1 MINLKPFLGLKL
13 GFLIIF
19 VLCSSH
25 ISSVSTD
32 TFFINCGSPTNV
44 TTVNNR
50 TFVSDNSLGQVIFD
64 SSRGTSVVGTT
75 DSNSRDEST
84 TTLFQTARVFSDDES
99 SSYRFPIEQHGWF
112 LIRLYFLPFVSSSQ
126 DLTTARFSV
135 SSQNFTLIRDYKPST
150 TTSLVKEYSLNISS
164 DHLVIEFRPQTG
176 SVAFINALEVFRL
189 PEILLP
195 EEARLIGSQSK
206 KNLKLGSHAMETVS
220 RVNMGNLTVT
230 RDQDKLWRLWDSDSA
245 YKAHYGTPVM
255 NLKAV
260 NFSAG
265 GITDDIAP
273 VYVYGTATRL
283 NSDLDP
289 NTNANLTWTFNIEP
303 GFDYFVRFHFC
314 NIIVDPFGFE
324 RQIRFDIFV
333 NSDKAGS
340 VDMTEVA
347 NGTFGAPYFVD
358 AVMRKARS
366 REGVMNLS
374 IGGVMDVSLYPVSFI
389 NGFEIM
395 KLSNDKRSLD
405 AFDAVS
411 PDGSSRNKSSNP
423 SMALIAGLAAA
434 LCVALLFGV
443 VISWWCIRRRR
454 RRNREMQTV
463 HSRGDEQVKKNETG
477 ESLIFSSSKIGYRY
491 PLALIKEATDDFNES
506 LVVGVGG
513 FGKVYKGVLKDKT
526 EIAVKRGAPQSRQGL
541 AEFKTEVEMLTQFR
555 HRHLVSLIGYCDEN
569 SEMII
574 VYEYMEK
581 GTLKDHLYDSNDNP
595 RLSWRQ
601 RLEICV
607 GAARG
612 LHYLHTGSTRA
623 IIHRDVK
630 SANILLDENF
640 MAKVADFGLSKTGP
654 DLDHQT
660 YVSTAVKGSFGY
672 LDPEYLTRQQ
682 LTEKS
687 DVYSFGVVML
697 EVLCGRPVIDPS
709 LPREKVNLI
718 EWAMKLVKKG
728 KVEEIIDPF
737 LDGKVKLEEVKKY
750 CDLTEKCLAQNGIE
764 RPTMGDLLWNLE
776 FMLQVQAKDEK
787 AAMVVDDKPEASVV
801 GSTVQF
807 SVNGVGDIAGISM
820 SKVFAQMVREET
832 R

>member
-1 MINLKPFLGLKL
+1 MINLKLFLGLKFC
-13 GFLIIF
+13 FLLTL
-19 VLCSSH
+19 LCSSH
-25 ISSVSTD
+25 ISSASSD
-32 TFFINCGSPTNV
+32 AFFINCGSLDNV
-44 TTVNNR
+44 NVNNR
-50 TFVSDNSLGQVIFD
+50 TFESDSNLGPGIFD
-64 SSRGTSVVGTT
+64 SSLGISVRTT
-75 DSNSRDEST
+75 DSNSGDESA
-84 TTLFQTARVFSDDES
+84 LFQTARVFSNG

-135 SSQNFTLIRDYKPST
+135 SSQNFTLIKDYKPST
-150 TTSLVKEYSLNISS
+150 TSVVKEYSLNISS
-164 DHLVIEFRPQTG
+164 DNLVIEFRPQIG

-189 PEILLP
+189 PEDLLP
-195 EEARLIGSQSK
+195 EEAKLVGSQSK
-206 KNLKLGSHAMETVS
+206 KSLKLRSHAMETVS

-230 RDQDKLWRLWDSDSA
+230 RDQDKLWRQWDSDSA

-289 NTNANLTWTFNIEP
+289 NTNANLTWTFKIEP

-314 NIIVDPFGFE
+314 NIIVDPFGFK

-333 NSDKAGS
+333 NSDKVGS

-366 REGVMNLS
+366 REGALNLS
-374 IGGVMDVSLYPVSFI
+374 IGGVMDVSSYPVYFI
-389 NGFEIM
+389 NGFEIL
-395 KLSNDKRSLD
+395 KLSNDKGSLD
-405 AFDAVS
+405 AFDAVVHDRS
-411 PDGSSRNKSSNP
+411 MRNKSSNP
-423 SMALIAGLAAA
+423 RIGLIAGLSAV

-443 VISWWCIRRRR
+443 AISWWCIRKR
-454 RRNREMQTV
+454 RRNRQMQTV
-463 HSRGDEQVKKNETG
+463 HSRGDEQINKNETG

-491 PLALIKEATDDFNES
+491 PLALIKEATSDFDES
-506 LVVGVGG
+506 LVIGVGG
-513 FGKVYKGVLKDKT
+513 FGKVYKGVLQDKT

-541 AEFKTEVEMLTQFR
+541 AEFKTEIEMLTQFR

-581 GTLKDHLYDSNDNP
+581 GTLKEHLYDSDNP

-728 KVEEIIDPF
+728 KLEEIVDPF
-737 LDGKVKLEEVKKY
+737 LDGKVKAEEVKKY
-750 CDLTEKCLAQNGIE
+750 SEITEKCLAQSGIE

-776 FMLQVQAKDEK
+776 FMLQAQAKDEK
-787 AAMVVDDKPEASVV
+787 AAMVDDRPEASVV

-807 SVNGVGDIAGISM
+807 SVNGVGDIAGVSM

>member
-1 MINLKPFLGLKL
+1 MLNLKLFTLWVLAL
-13 GFLIIF
+13 
-19 VLCSSH
+19 LCSSR
-25 ISSVSTD
+25 ISSASNS
-32 TFFINCGSPTNV
+32 FFINFGSPENV
-44 TTVNNR
+44 TVNNR
-50 TFVSDNSLGQVIFD
+50 TFDSDNNLGREIFD
-64 SSRGTSVVGTT
+64 STQAISVRTT
-75 DSNSRDEST
+75 DSNSLPPGDEST
-84 TTLFQTARVFSDDES
+84 LFETARVFSEES
-99 SSYRFPIEQHGWF
+99 RFRFPIEQHGWF
-112 LIRLYFLPFVSSSQ
+112 LIRLYLLPFVSSSR

-135 SSQNFTLIRDYKPST
+135 SSQNFTLIRDYKPSK
-150 TTSLVKEYSLNISS
+150 TSVVKEYSLNISTDNLS
-164 DHLVIEFRPQTG
+164 LDFRPKIG
-176 SVAFINALEVFRL
+176 SFAFVNALEVFRL
-189 PEILLP
+189 PENLLP
-195 EEARLIGSQSK
+195 EEAGLIGTQ
-206 KNLKLGSHAMETVS
+206 KNLKLRTHAMETVS
-220 RVNMGNLTVT
+220 RVNMGNLSVT
-230 RDQDKLWRLWDSDSA
+230 RDQDKLWRQWDSD
-245 YKAHYGTPVM
+245 YTYIVEAHFGRPVM
-255 NLKAV
+255 NLEAV

-265 GITDDIAP
+265 GINDDIAP
-273 VYVYGTATRL
+273 VNVYGTATRL
-283 NSDLDP
+283 NSEDNP
-289 NTNANLTWTFNIEP
+289 TTNANLTWTFKIEP

-314 NIIVDPFGFE
+314 DIIVDSFGSK
-324 RQIRFDIFV
+324 RQISFDIFV
-333 NSDKAGS
+333 NSEKVES
-340 VDMTEVA
+340 IDMTEVA

-366 REGVMNLS
+366 REGALNLS
-374 IGGVMDVSLYPVSFI
+374 VGGVMDVSYPVSFI
-389 NGFEIM
+389 NGFEVL

-405 AFDAVS
+405 ASDAVF

-423 SMALIAGLAAA
+423 RIGLIAGLSAA
-434 LCVALLFGV
+434 LCVALVSGV
-443 VISWWCIRRRR
+443 VVFSWCIRKRR
-454 RRNREMQTV
+454 RRNRQMQTV
-463 HSRGDEQVKKNETG
+463 HSRGDEQIKKNETG
-477 ESLIFSSSKIGYRY
+477 ESLLFSSSKIGYRF
-491 PLALIKEATDDFNES
+491 PLALIKEATDDFDES
-506 LVVGVGG
+506 LVIGVGG
-513 FGKVYKGVLKDKT
+513 FGRVYKGVLRDKT
-526 EIAVKRGAPQSRQGL
+526 EIAVKRGASQSNQGL
-541 AEFKTEVEMLTQFR
+541 AEFKTEIEMLSQFR

-581 GTLKDHLYDSNDNP
+581 GTLKNHLYDSDNP

-654 DLDHQT
+654 DLDQT
-660 YVSTAVKGSFGY
+660 HVSTAVKGSFGY

-697 EVLCGRPVIDPS
+697 EVLCARPVIDPS

-728 KVEEIIDPF
+728 KLEEIMDPF
-737 LDGKVKLEEVKKY
+737 LDGKVKLEELKKY
-750 CDLTEKCLAQNGIE
+750 CEITEKCLAQNGID

-776 FMLQVQAKDEK
+776 FMLQAQAKDEK
-787 AAMVVDDKPEASVV
+787 AAMVDDKPEASVA

-807 SVNGVGDIAGISM
+807 SVNGVGDIAGVSM

>member
-13 GFLIIF
+13 GFLIF

-44 TTVNNR
+44 TTTVNNR
-50 TFVSDNSLGQVIFD
+50 TFVSDNSLGQGIFD

-75 DSNSRDEST
+75 DSNSRDEPTT
-84 TTLFQTARVFSDDES
+84 TTLFQTARVFSDDETS
-99 SSYRFPIEQHGWF
+99 TYRFPIEQHGWF
-112 LIRLYFLPFVSSSQ
+112 LIRLYFLPFVTSSQ

-135 SSQNFTLIRDYKPST
+135 SSQNFNLIRDYKPS

-164 DHLVIEFRPQTG
+164 DHLVIEFRPQIG

-189 PEILLP
+189 PEVLLP

-230 RDQDKLWRLWDSDSA
+230 RDQDKLWRQWDSDSA

-260 NFSAG
+260 NFSAAG

-411 PDGSSRNKSSNP
+411 PDGSLRNKSSNP

-443 VISWWCIRRRR
+443 VISWWCIRKRRR
-454 RRNREMQTV
+454 KNREMQTV

-513 FGKVYKGVLKDKT
+513 FGKVYKGALKDKT
-526 EIAVKRGAPQSRQGL
+526 EIAVKRAAPQSRQGL

-555 HRHLVSLIGYCDEN
+555 HRHLVSLIGYCDES

-581 GTLKDHLYDSNDNP
+581 GTLKDHLYDSNDKP

-623 IIHRDVK
+623 IIHRD
-630 SANILLDENF
+630 
-640 MAKVADFGLSKTGP
+640 
-654 DLDHQT
+654 
-660 YVSTAVKGSFGY
+660 
-672 LDPEYLTRQQ
+672 
-682 LTEKS
+682 
-687 DVYSFGVVML
+687 
-697 EVLCGRPVIDPS
+697 
-709 LPREKVNLI
+709 
-718 EWAMKLVKKG
+718 
-728 KVEEIIDPF
+728 
-737 LDGKVKLEEVKKY
+737 LEEVKKY

>member
-1 MINLKPFLGLKL
+1 MLNLKLFLELKL
-13 GFLIIF
+13 CFLIT

-25 ISSVSTD
+25 TTSSVSD

-44 TTVNNR
+44 TVNNR
-50 TFVSDNSLGQVIFD
+50 TFVSDNNLVQGIS
-64 SSRGTSVVGTT
+64 VGTT
-75 DSNSRDEST
+75 DSNSGDES
-84 TTLFQTARVFSDDES
+84 TLFQTARVFSDES
-99 SSYRFPIEQHGWF
+99 STYRFPIEKHGWF
-112 LIRLYFLPFVSSSQ
+112 LIRLYFLPLVSASQ

-135 SSQNFTLIRDYKPST
+135 LAQNFTLIRDYKPST
-150 TTSLVKEYSLNISS
+150 TSVVKEYSLNISNDNLS
-164 DHLVIEFRPQTG
+164 LEFRREAG
-176 SVAFINALEVFRL
+176 SIAFINALEVFRL
-189 PEILLP
+189 PENLIP
-195 EEARLIGSQSK
+195 EDAKLIGTQK
-206 KNLKLGSHAMETVS
+206 DLKLRSHAMETVS
-220 RVNMGNLTVT
+220 RVNMGNLSVT
-230 RDQDKLWRLWDSDSA
+230 RDQDKLWRQWDSDSA
-245 YKAHYGTPVM
+245 YKAQFGTPVM
-255 NLKAV
+255 NLEAV

-273 VYVYGTATRL
+273 LYVYGTATRL
-283 NSDLDP
+283 NSDDP
-289 NTNANLTWTFNIEP
+289 RTNANLTWTFKIDP

-314 NIIVDPFGFE
+314 NILVDPFGFE
-324 RQIRFDIFV
+324 HQIRFDVFV
-333 NSDKAGS
+333 NSEKARS

-347 NGTFGAPYFVD
+347 NGTFGAPFFVD

-366 REGVMNLS
+366 QEGFLNLS
-374 IGGVMDVSLYPVSFI
+374 IGSVIDLSPVSFI
-389 NGFEIM
+389 NGVEIL

-405 AFDAVS
+405 AFDAVF
-411 PDGSSRNKSSNP
+411 PDGSSRNKSSNTRIG
-423 SMALIAGLAAA
+423 LIAGLSAA
-434 LCVALLFGV
+434 LCVALVFGV
-443 VISWWCIRRRR
+443 VVVWWCIGKRR
-454 RRNREMQTV
+454 RRNRQMQTV
-463 HSRGDEQVKKNETG
+463 HSRGDDHQIKNNEKPG

-491 PLALIKEATDDFNES
+491 PLALIKEATDDFDDS
-506 LVVGVGG
+506 LVIGVGG
-513 FGKVYKGVLKDKT
+513 FGKVYKGVLRDKT

-541 AEFKTEVEMLTQFR
+541 AEFKTEIEMLTQFR

-581 GTLKDHLYDSNDNP
+581 GTLKNHLYDSDDNP

-654 DLDHQT
+654 DLDQT
-660 YVSTAVKGSFGY
+660 HVSTAVKGSFGY

-697 EVLCGRPVIDPS
+697 EVVCGRPVIDPS

-728 KVEEIIDPF
+728 KLEDIIDPF
-737 LDGKVKLEEVKKY
+737 LEGKVKLEEVKKY
-750 CDLTEKCLAQNGIE
+750 CEITEKCLSQNGIE

-787 AAMVVDDKPEASVV
+787 AAIVDDKPEASVV
-801 GSTVQF
+801 GSTMQF
-807 SVNGVGDIAGISM
+807 SVNGVGDIAGVSM

>member
-1 MINLKPFLGLKL
+1 MVNLKLFTLW
-13 GFLIIF
+13 
-19 VLCSSH
+19 VLAILYSLRVSSA
-25 ISSVSTD
+25 SES
-32 TFFINCGSPTNV
+32 FFINFGSPENV
-44 TTVNNR
+44 TVNNR
-50 TFVSDNSLGQVIFD
+50 TFDSDNNLGREIFD
-64 SSRGTSVVGTT
+64 STRATSVNTT
-75 DSNSRDEST
+75 DTNSLPKGDES
-84 TTLFQTARVFSDDES
+84 TLFQTARVFTEES
-99 SSYRFPIEQHGWF
+99 RFRFPIEQHGWF
-112 LIRLYFLPFVSSSQ
+112 LIRLYFLPFLSSSR

-135 SSQNFTLIRDYKPST
+135 LAQNFTLIRDYKPSK
-150 TTSLVKEYSLNISS
+150 TSVVKEYSLNVSTNNLS
-164 DHLVIEFRPQTG
+164 LDFRPETG
-176 SVAFINALEVFRL
+176 SFAFVNALEVFRI
-189 PEILLP
+189 PENLLP
-195 EEARLIGSQSK
+195 EEAGLIGTQ
-206 KNLKLGSHAMETVS
+206 KNLKLRTHAMETVS
-220 RVNMGNLTVT
+220 RVNMGNLSVS
-230 RDQDKLWRLWDSDSA
+230 RDQDKLWRQWDSDSE
-245 YKAHYGTPVM
+245 YIVEAHFGTPVM
-255 NLKAV
+255 NLEAV

-265 GITDDIAP
+265 GIKDDIAP

-283 NSDLDP
+283 NSEDNP
-289 NTNANLTWTFNIEP
+289 TTNANLTWTFKIEP

-314 NIIVDPFGFE
+314 NIIVNSFGSK
-324 RQIRFDIFV
+324 RQIVFDIFV
-333 NSDKAGS
+333 NSEKVES
-340 VDMTEVA
+340 IDMTEVA
-347 NGTFGAPYFVD
+347 NGTLGAPYFVD

-366 REGVMNLS
+366 REGALNLS
-374 IGGVMDVSLYPVSFI
+374 VGGVMDVSYPISFI
-389 NGFEIM
+389 NGFELL

-405 AFDAVS
+405 ASDVVF

-423 SMALIAGLAAA
+423 SIGLIAGLSAA

-443 VISWWCIRRRR
+443 VMFSWCVRKRR
-454 RRNREMQTV
+454 RRNRQMQTV
-463 HSRGDEQVKKNETG
+463 HSRGDEQIRKNETG
-477 ESLIFSSSKIGYRY
+477 ESLIFSSSKIGYRF
-491 PLALIKEATDDFNES
+491 PLALIKEATDDFDES
-506 LVVGVGG
+506 LVIGVGG
-513 FGKVYKGVLKDKT
+513 FGKVYKGVLRDKT
-526 EIAVKRGAPQSRQGL
+526 EIAVKRGAPQSHQGL
-541 AEFKTEVEMLTQFR
+541 AEFKTEIEMLSQFR

-581 GTLKDHLYDSNDNP
+581 GTLRNHLYDSDNP

-601 RLEICV
+601 RLEVCV

-654 DLDHQT
+654 DLDQT

-709 LPREKVNLI
+709 LPREEVNLI

-728 KVEEIIDPF
+728 KLEEIMDPI
-737 LDGKVKLEEVKKY
+737 LEGKVKLEELKKY
-750 CDLTEKCLAQNGIE
+750 CEVTEKCLAQNGID

-787 AAMVVDDKPEASVV
+787 AAMVDDKPEASVA

-807 SVNGVGDIAGISM
+807 SVNGVGDIAGVSM

>member
-1 MINLKPFLGLKL
+1 MINLKFFTLWVLTA
-13 GFLIIF
+13 
-19 VLCSSH
+19 LCSTRV
-25 ISSVSTD
+25 SSASD
-32 TFFINCGSPTNV
+32 SFFLNCGSPENV
-44 TTVNNR
+44 TVTNR
-50 TFVSDNSLGQVIFD
+50 TFESDNNLGREIFD
-64 SSRGTSVVGTT
+64 STRGVSVRTT
-75 DSNSRDEST
+75 DSNSLPSGDEST
-84 TTLFQTARVFSDDES
+84 LFETARVFSDES
-99 SSYRFPIEQHGWF
+99 IYRFPIEQHGWF
-112 LIRLYFLPFVSSSQ
+112 IIRLYFLPFVSASR
-126 DLTTARFSV
+126 DLITARFSV
-135 SSQNFTLIRDYKPST
+135 SAQNFTLIKDYKPSK
-150 TTSLVKEYSLNISS
+150 TSIVKEYSLNISTDNLS
-164 DHLVIEFRPQTG
+164 LEFLPKTD
-176 SVAFINALEVFRL
+176 SFAFINALEVFRL
-189 PEILLP
+189 PENLLP
-195 EEARLIGSQSK
+195 EEAGLIGTQSSK
-206 KNLKLGSHAMETVS
+206 KNLKLSTHAMETVS
-220 RVNMGNLTVT
+220 RVNMGNVSVG
-230 RDQDKLWRLWDSDSA
+230 RDQDKLWRQWDSDSA
-245 YKAHYGTPVM
+245 YMGEAHFGLPVL

-265 GITDDIAP
+265 GITDVNAP

-283 NSDLDP
+283 NSENNP
-289 NTNANLTWTFNIEP
+289 NTNANLTWTFQVEP
-303 GFDYFVRFHFC
+303 GFDYFLRFHFC

-324 RQIRFDIFV
+324 RQISFDIFV
-333 NSDKAGS
+333 NSEKVDS

-358 AVMRKARS
+358 AVMRKS
-366 REGVMNLS
+366 KSHEGALNLS

-389 NGFEIM
+389 NGFEVL

-405 AFDAVS
+405 VSDAVFPGS
-411 PDGSSRNKSSNP
+411 SSRNKSSNP
-423 SMALIAGLAAA
+423 RIGLIAGLSAA
-434 LCVALLFGV
+434 LCVGLVFGV
-443 VISWWCIRRRR
+443 VVFSWCLRKRRS
-454 RRNREMQTV
+454 RNRQMQSV
-463 HSRGDEQVKKNETG
+463 HSRGDEQIKQNETG
-477 ESLIFSSSKIGYRY
+477 ESLIFSSSKIGYRF
-491 PLALIKEATDDFNES
+491 PLALIKEATDDFDER
-506 LVVGVGG
+506 LVIGVGG
-513 FGKVYKGVLKDKT
+513 FGKVFKGVLRDKT

-541 AEFKTEVEMLTQFR
+541 AEFKTEIEMLSQFR

-581 GTLKDHLYDSNDNP
+581 GTLKNHLYDSDNP
-595 RLSWRQ
+595 RLSWKQ

-654 DLDHQT
+654 DLDQT
-660 YVSTAVKGSFGY
+660 HVSTAVKGSFGY

-728 KVEEIIDPF
+728 KLEEIIDPF
-737 LDGKVKLEEVKKY
+737 LDGKVKIEELKKY
-750 CDLTEKCLAQNGIE
+750 CEITDKCLAQNGTE

-776 FMLQVQAKDEK
+776 FMLQLQAKDEK
-787 AAMVVDDKPEASVV
+787 AEMVEDDPEASVV
-801 GSTVQF
+801 GSTLQF

-820 SKVFAQMVREET
+820 SKVFAQMVVREET

>member
-1 MINLKPFLGLKL
+1 
-13 GFLIIF
+13 
-19 VLCSSH
+19 
-25 ISSVSTD
+25 
-32 TFFINCGSPTNV
+32 
-44 TTVNNR
+44 
-50 TFVSDNSLGQVIFD
+50 
-64 SSRGTSVVGTT
+64 
-75 DSNSRDEST
+75 
-84 TTLFQTARVFSDDES
+84 
-99 SSYRFPIEQHGWF
+99 
-112 LIRLYFLPFVSSSQ
+112 
-126 DLTTARFSV
+126 
-135 SSQNFTLIRDYKPST
+135 
-150 TTSLVKEYSLNISS
+150 
-164 DHLVIEFRPQTG
+164 
-176 SVAFINALEVFRL
+176 
-189 PEILLP
+189 
-195 EEARLIGSQSK
+195 
-206 KNLKLGSHAMETVS
+206 
-220 RVNMGNLTVT
+220 
-230 RDQDKLWRLWDSDSA
+230 
-245 YKAHYGTPVM
+245 
-255 NLKAV
+255 
-260 NFSAG
+260 
-265 GITDDIAP
+265 
-273 VYVYGTATRL
+273 
-283 NSDLDP
+283 
-289 NTNANLTWTFNIEP
+289 
-303 GFDYFVRFHFC
+303 
-314 NIIVDPFGFE
+314 
-324 RQIRFDIFV
+324 
-333 NSDKAGS
+333 
-340 VDMTEVA
+340 MT
-347 NGTFGAPYFVD
+347 Y
-358 AVMRKARS
+358 
-366 REGVMNLS
+366 
-374 IGGVMDVSLYPVSFI
+374 
-389 NGFEIM
+389 
-395 KLSNDKRSLD
+395 

-411 PDGSSRNKSSNP
+411 LDGSSRNKSSNP
-423 SMALIAGLAAA
+423 NIGLMIAGLAAA
-434 LCVALLFGV
+434 LCIALLF
-443 VISWWCIRRRR
+443 WRCIRKRR

-463 HSRGDEQVKKNETG
+463 HSRGDEQIKKNETG
-477 ESLIFSSSKIGYRY
+477 ESLIFSSSKIGHRY
-491 PLALIKEATDDFNES
+491 PLALIKEANDDFNES

-555 HRHLVSLIGYCDEN
+555 HTHLVSLIGYCDES

-612 LHYLHTGSTRA
+612 LHYLQTGSTIA
-623 IIHRDVK
+623 IRHRDVK

-728 KVEEIIDPF
+728 KMEEIIDPF
-737 LDGKVKLEEVKKY
+737 LDGKVKLEEMKKY
-750 CDLTEKCLAQNGIE
+750 SDLTEKCLAQNGIE

-807 SVNGVGDIAGISM
+807 SVNGVGDIAGVSM

>member
-1 MINLKPFLGLKL
+1 MINLKLFLGLKL
-13 GFLIIF
+13 CFLIT
-19 VLCSSH
+19 VLCSLH
-25 ISSVSTD
+25 ISSASD

-44 TTVNNR
+44 TVNNR
-50 TFVSDNSLGQVIFD
+50 TFLSDNNLGRGIFD
-64 SSRGTSVVGTT
+64 SSRGISVGTT

-84 TTLFQTARVFSDDES
+84 LFQTARVFSGES

-112 LIRLYFLPFVSSSQ
+112 LIRLYFLPLVSSSQ

-135 SSQNFTLIRDYKPST
+135 SAQNFTLIRDYKPST
-150 TTSLVKEYSLNISS
+150 TSVVKEYSLNISS
-164 DHLVIEFRPQTG
+164 DNLVLEFRPQIG
-176 SVAFINALEVFRL
+176 SIAFINALEVFRL
-189 PEILLP
+189 PEDLLP
-195 EEARLIGSQSK
+195 EDAKLIGTQK
-206 KNLKLGSHAMETVS
+206 DLKLRSHAMETVS
-220 RVNMGNLTVT
+220 RVNMGNLSVT
-230 RDQDKLWRLWDSDSA
+230 RDQDKLWRQWDSDSA
-245 YKAHYGTPVM
+245 YMVEAHFGLSVK
-255 NLKAV
+255 NLEAV

-273 VYVYGTATRL
+273 VYVYGAATRL
-283 NSDLDP
+283 NSENNP
-289 NTNANLTWTFNIEP
+289 TTNANLTWRFKIEP

-314 NIIVDPFGFE
+314 NILVDSFGSE
-324 RQIRFDIFV
+324 RQISFDIYV
-333 NSDKAGS
+333 NSEKVES
-340 VDMTEVA
+340 IDMTQVA

-358 AVMRKARS
+358 AVMRKARTL
-366 REGVMNLS
+366 EGDLFLS
-374 IGGVMDVSLYPVSFI
+374 VGGVWDVSYPVSFI
-389 NGFEIM
+389 NGFEIL

-405 AFDAVS
+405 ALDANI
-411 PDGSSRNKSSNP
+411 PDRSSHSKSSNP
-423 SMALIAGLAAA
+423 RIGLIAGLSAA
-434 LCVALLFGV
+434 LCVALVFGV
-443 VISWWCIRRRR
+443 VISWWCIRKRR
-454 RRNREMQTV
+454 RRNRQMQTV
-463 HSRGDEQVKKNETG
+463 HSRGDEQINKNETG

-491 PLALIKEATDDFNES
+491 PLALIKEATNDFDES
-506 LVVGVGG
+506 LVIGVGG

-526 EIAVKRGAPQSRQGL
+526 EIAVKRGAPQSGL

-654 DLDHQT
+654 DLDQT
-660 YVSTAVKGSFGY
+660 HVSTAVKGSFGY

-697 EVLCGRPVIDPS
+697 EVLCGRPVINPS

-728 KVEEIIDPF
+728 KLEEIVDPF

-750 CDLTEKCLAQNGIE
+750 CEITEKCLAQNGIE

-787 AAMVVDDKPEASVV
+787 AAMVDDKPEASVA

-807 SVNGVGDIAGISM
+807 SVNGVGDIAGVSM

>member
-1 MINLKPFLGLKL
+1 MISLKFSTLLVL
-13 GFLIIF
+13 T
-19 VLCSSH
+19 VLCFSRVSSA
-25 ISSVSTD
+25 SSD
-32 TFFINCGSPTNV
+32 TFFINCGSPENA
-44 TTVNNR
+44 TVNNR
-50 TFVSDNSLGQVIFD
+50 TFVSDSNLGREINLSTGGVSVTTTESNSLPP
-64 SSRGTSVVGTT
+64 GT
-75 DSNSRDEST
+75 ES
-84 TTLFQTARVFSDDES
+84 TLFQTARVFSNES
-99 SSYRFPIEQHGWF
+99 TYRFTINQHGWF
-112 LIRLYFLPFVSSSQ
+112 LIRLYFQPFASSSPR
-126 DLTTARFSV
+126 DLTSARFSV
-135 SSQNFTLIRDYKPST
+135 SSQNFTLFRHNKPST
-150 TTSLVKEYSLNISS
+150 TSVVKEYTLKISATTLSL
-164 DHLVIEFRPQTG
+164 HFRPETG
-176 SVAFINALEVFRL
+176 SFAFVNALEVFRL
-189 PEILLP
+189 PENLLP
-195 EEARLIGSQSK
+195 EEAGLISTTTKSR
-206 KNLKLGSHAMETVS
+206 KLSAHAMETVS
-220 RVNMGNLTVT
+220 RINMGNLSVS
-230 RDQDKLWRLWDSDSA
+230 RGQDKLWRQWDADST
-245 YKAHYGTPVM
+245 YMGVAHFGLPVT

-265 GITDDIAP
+265 GNITEDIAP

-289 NTNANLTWTFNIEP
+289 TNNANLTWTFKVDP
-303 GFDYFVRFHFC
+303 GFDYFLRFHFC
-314 NIIVDPFGFE
+314 NIIVDPFGIE
-324 RQIRFDIFV
+324 REISFNIYV
-333 NSDKAGS
+333 NSERVES
-340 VDMTEVA
+340 IDMSAEVA
-347 NGTFGAPYFVD
+347 NDTFGAPSFVD
-358 AVMRKARS
+358 AVMRKVNKGS
-366 REGVMNLS
+366 LNLS
-374 IGGVMDVSLYPVSFI
+374 IGGVQNVYPVSFI

-395 KLSNDKRSLD
+395 KLSNEKKSLD
-405 AFDAVS
+405 ASDAVL
-411 PDGSSRNKSSNP
+411 PKGKKSSKP
-423 SMALIAGLAAA
+423 SIGLIAGVSAA
-434 LCVALLFGV
+434 LCVALVFGV
-443 VISWWCIRRRR
+443 VLLSFCIRRRR
-454 RRNREMQTV
+454 RRR
-463 HSRGDEQVKKNETG
+463 RRKIDEEIKQQNETG

-506 LVVGVGG
+506 LVIGVGG
-513 FGKVYKGVLKDKT
+513 FGKVYKGVLRDKT
-526 EIAVKRGAPQSRQGL
+526 EIAVKRAAPKSRQGL
-541 AEFKTEVEMLTQFR
+541 AEFKTEIEMLSQFR

-581 GTLKDHLYDSNDNP
+581 GTLKDHLYDSENQ

-623 IIHRDVK
+623 VIHRDVK
-630 SANILLDENF
+630 SANILLDESF

-654 DLDHQT
+654 DLDQT
-660 YVSTAVKGSFGY
+660 HVSTAVKGSFGY

-728 KVEEIIDPF
+728 KMEEIVDPF

-750 CDLTEKCLAQNGIE
+750 CELTEKCLAQDGVE

-787 AAMVVDDKPEASVV
+787 AAMVDDGPEASVV

-807 SVNGVGDIAGISM
+807 SVNGMGDIEGVSM
-820 SKVFAQMVREET
+820 SKVFARMVVGEET
-832 R
+832 RERD

>member
-1 MINLKPFLGLKL
+1 MINLKLFLELKL
-13 GFLIIF
+13 CFLITL
-19 VLCSSH
+19 LCSSH
-25 ISSVSTD
+25 ISSVSD

-44 TTVNNR
+44 TVNNR
-50 TFVSDNSLGQVIFD
+50 TFVSDNNLVQGFS
-64 SSRGTSVVGTT
+64 VGTT
-75 DSNSRDEST
+75 DSNSGDES
-84 TTLFQTARVFSDDES
+84 TLFQTARVFSDES
-99 SSYRFPIEQHGWF
+99 SSTYRFPIEEHGWF
-112 LIRLYFLPFVSSSQ
+112 LIRIYFLPLVSASQ

-135 SSQNFTLIRDYKPST
+135 SAQNFTLIREYKPST
-150 TTSLVKEYSLNISS
+150 TSVVREYILNVTTDSLL
-164 DHLVIEFRPQTG
+164 LQFLPRTG
-176 SVAFINALEVFRL
+176 SVSFINALEVLRL
-189 PEILLP
+189 PETLIP
-195 EEARLIGSQSK
+195 EDAKLIGTQK
-206 KNLKLGSHAMETVS
+206 DLKLSSHAMETVS
-220 RVNMGNLTVT
+220 RVNMGNLSVS
-230 RDQDKLWRLWDSDSA
+230 RDQDKLWRQWDSDSA
-245 YKAHYGTPVM
+245 YKAHFGTPVM

-289 NTNANLTWTFNIEP
+289 NTNANLTWTFKVEP

-333 NSDKAGS
+333 NSEK
-340 VDMTEVA
+340 VRTIDMTEVL
-347 NGTFGAPYFVD
+347 NGTFGAPFFVD
-358 AVMRKARS
+358 AVMRKAKS
-366 REGVMNLS
+366 REGFLNLS
-374 IGGVMDVSLYPVSFI
+374 IGLVMDVSSYPVSFI
-389 NGFEIM
+389 NGFEIS

-405 AFDAVS
+405 AFDAIL
-411 PDGSSRNKSSNP
+411 PDGSSSNKSSNT
-423 SMALIAGLAAA
+423 SVGLIAGLSAA
-434 LCVALLFGV
+434 LCVALVFGV
-443 VISWWCIRRRR
+443 VVSWWCIRKRR
-454 RRNREMQTV
+454 RRNRQMQTV
-463 HSRGDEQVKKNETG
+463 HSRGDDHQIKKNETG

-491 PLALIKEATDDFNES
+491 PLALIKEATADFDES
-506 LVVGVGG
+506 LVIGVGG
-513 FGKVYKGVLKDKT
+513 FGKVYKGVLRDKT
-526 EIAVKRGAPQSRQGL
+526 EVAVKRGAPQSRQGL

-581 GTLKDHLYDSNDNP
+581 GTLKDHLYDLDDKP

-630 SANILLDENF
+630 SANILLDDNF

-654 DLDHQT
+654 DLDQT
-660 YVSTAVKGSFGY
+660 HVSTAVKGSFGY

-697 EVLCGRPVIDPS
+697 EVVCGRPVIDPS

-728 KVEEIIDPF
+728 KLEDIIDPF
-737 LDGKVKLEEVKKY
+737 LVGKVKLEEVKKY
-750 CDLTEKCLAQNGIE
+750 CEITEKCLSQNGIE
-764 RPTMGDLLWNLE
+764 RPAMGDLLWNLE

-787 AAMVVDDKPEASVV
+787 AAMVDDKPEASVV
-801 GSTVQF
+801 GSTMQF
-807 SVNGVGDIAGISM
+807 SVNGVGDIAGVSM